1 MFLVGCGRESAEEL
15 YGLNPYGGAGSGLGG
30 GNSVLIKADSQNSC
44 MDFFFTNS
52 SIYKVKENMQGQSNS
67 TYKLKYSNAGKID
80 SVILSI
86 NQGVFAVGKLEDNSN
101 GIKKS

>member
-1 MFLVGCGRESAEEL
+1 
-15 YGLNPYGGAGSGLGG
+15 
-30 GNSVLIKADSQNSC
+30 
-44 MDFFFTNS
+44 
-52 SIYKVKENMQGQSNS
+52 MQGQSNS

-86 NQGVFAVGKLEDNSN
+86 NQGVFAIGKLEDNSN